1 MIDRNTDK
9 AVHRARCRD
18 LCGLDYLSKARFL
31 RLLGLG
37 KNTRL
42 NVKAQPVGCRYSVDD
57 LADALYDLRHP
68 AARRSG

>member
-9 AVHRARCRD
+9 AAHRARCRE
-18 LCGLDYLSKARFL
+18 LCGLEYLSKARFL

-42 NVKAQPVGCRYSVDD
+42 LIKAKPVGCRYCVDD

-68 AARRSG
+68 AARRCG

>member
-9 AVHRARCRD
+9 ATHRARCRE

-31 RLLGLG
+31 RILGLG

-42 NVKAQPVGCRYSVDD
+42 NVKAQRVGRQYSVDD
-57 LADALYDLRHP
+57 LADALFDLRHP
-68 AARRSG
+68 ATRRCG

>member
-1 MIDRNTDK
+1 MIDRDTDK
-9 AVHRARCRD
+9 AAHRARCRD

-37 KNTRL
+37 KNTRP

-57 LADALYDLRHP
+57 LADALFDMQHP
-68 AARRSG
+68 AARRCG

>member
-9 AVHRARCRD
+9 AAHRARCRE

-42 NVKAQPVGCRYSVDD
+42 VVKAQPAGCRYSVDD
-57 LADALYDLRHP
+57 LADALYDLQHP
-68 AARRSG
+68 ATRRCG